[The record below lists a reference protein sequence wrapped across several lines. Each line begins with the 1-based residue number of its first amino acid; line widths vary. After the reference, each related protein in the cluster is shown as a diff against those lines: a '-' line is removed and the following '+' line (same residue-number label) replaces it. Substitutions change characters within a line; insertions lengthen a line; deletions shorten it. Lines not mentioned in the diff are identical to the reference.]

1 MLKSLSTAKFKWLDP
16 AKCNLY
22 KYDDN
27 NSRGSTLE
35 AHLEY
40 SKELHEQHNYYNL
53 LPDKLEIKREMLS
66 DYKLKIADFNI
77 STGKVKNQFLTSS
90 SKKSMCFITKT

>member
-40 SKELHEQHNYYNL
+40 SKELHELHNYYNL

-66 DYKLKIADFNI
+66 DYKLKIAGFNI
-77 STGKVKNQFLTSS
+77 STGKVKN
-90 SKKSMCFITKT
+90 